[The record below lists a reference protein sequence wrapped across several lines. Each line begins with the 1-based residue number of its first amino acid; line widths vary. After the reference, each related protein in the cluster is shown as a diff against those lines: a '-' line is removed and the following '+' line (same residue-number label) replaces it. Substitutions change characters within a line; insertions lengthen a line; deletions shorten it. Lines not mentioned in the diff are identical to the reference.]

1 MLNFRILN
9 KLHFAVAKIK
19 RAENNKNVNSHILK
33 SDQNVVIKKIQ
44 LVFQKI
50 DMVYKSK
57 RLRVLG
63 ISFMEINMVRIKSI
77 GSDKSS
83 SIVSPYR
90 GYIKNDT
97 S

>member
-50 DMVYKSK
+50 DMV
-57 RLRVLG
+57 
-63 ISFMEINMVRIKSI
+63 RIKSI